1 MAKSLGS
8 VVVLFNALS
17 EEGYD
22 ELKHVDPATLG
33 FEPEYDIQVS
43 TVSEEYEA
51 IVKALR
57 SEGWKVR
64 SVNLKD
70 DIRVLE
76 RVVKRNRPDV
86 VFNLV
91 ESFRDDP
98 ELESAIAAFLDLH
111 GVPYTGATPLSLS
124 ICRRKGL
131 TKRLLQSHGVPTPKF
146 LSLWEPKISARPG
159 LKFPLIVKP
168 AREDASAGLDK
179 DSVVADRPALL
190 ARLEHMLTEFGGP
203 ILVEEFIEGRE
214 LHVAML
220 GNDPPRILPP
230 LEYDFSELPEGEPP
244 IISYAAKWNP
254 LAEVFHRVITRC
266 PAPMSRTLQRRLTR
280 ACMGAWSAVGCR
292 DYARLDIRV
301 SKKDEPYVLEINPN
315 PDLTE
320 GVSFMESA
328 EEAGMTFP
336 GTMTEILEMAMERK
350 VVWPPPALADDAP
363 KPVEMGP
370 MGPIGSLTPPPAP
383 PDSMD

>member
-1 MAKSLGS
+1 MSKILGS

-43 TVSEEYEA
+43 TVSEEYQA

-57 SEGWKVR
+57 GEGWKVR

-76 RVVKRNRPDV
+76 RVVKRNPPDV

-98 ELESAIAAFLDLH
+98 ELESAIAAFLDLY

-131 TKRLLQSHGVPTPKF
+131 TKRLLLSHGVPTPKY
-146 LSLWEPKISARPG
+146 LSLWEPKIPARPG
-159 LKFPLIVKP
+159 LKFPMIVKP

-179 DSVVADRPALL
+179 DSVVSDRPALQ
-190 ARLEHMLTEFGGP
+190 ARLERMLTEFGGP
-203 ILVEEFIEGRE
+203 LLVEEFIEGRE

-266 PAPMSRTLQRRLTR
+266 PAPMSRTLSRRLTK
-280 ACMGAWSAVGCR
+280 ACLGAWNAVGCR

-301 SKKDEPYVLEINPN
+301 SKKDEPYVLEVNPN

-328 EEAGMTFP
+328 EEAGLTFP
-336 GTMTEILEMAMERK
+336 GTMTEILKMAMERK
-350 VVWPPPALADDAP
+350 VVWPHPAANGEQ

-370 MGPIGSLTPPPAP
+370 MGPIGSLAPQAPATPDA
-383 PDSMD
+383 MD